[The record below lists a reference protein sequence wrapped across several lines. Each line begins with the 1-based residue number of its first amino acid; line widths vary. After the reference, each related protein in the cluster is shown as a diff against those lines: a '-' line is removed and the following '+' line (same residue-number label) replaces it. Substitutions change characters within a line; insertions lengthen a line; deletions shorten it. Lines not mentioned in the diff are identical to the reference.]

1 MNKNLNQLMKNSG
14 FSTYLARYIS
24 QLFNFIFDSL
34 DHQNEILCKY
44 NLSLSNING
53 LSQAFDIILLVST

>member
-1 MNKNLNQLMKNSG
+1 MKNI
-14 FSTYLARYIS
+14 STYLARYIS

-34 DHQNEILCKY
+34 DHQNAILSNY
-44 NLSLSNING
+44 NLSVSNING